1 MEGEMTY
8 KTTTI
13 YDFESAQILAEG
25 LQMQAVC
32 EETIQLARKMAREL
46 GHSVVVENRGT
57 KEVYRITKTGRL
69 RPVPSGWNLLPDWD
83 DE

>member
-1 MEGEMTY
+1 MTY

-13 YDFESAQILAEG
+13 YDFETAEVLAEG
-25 LQMQAVC
+25 LQTQAVC
-32 EETIQLARKMAREL
+32 DETIQLARNLAREL
-46 GHSVVVENRGT
+46 GHSVVVEDRGT
-57 KEVYRITKTGRL
+57 KEVFRITRSGRL